1 MNLILGYIGLAA
13 MLGLAFIGSSFGTT
27 IAGNAAE
34 GALKNMFQEIQTL
47 NSMWKGAANQAFNV
61 QFAQDYSTM
70 EELISMMKQYA
81 ESLEYAAAEYET
93 CENQVLETVRTLR

>member
-1 MNLILGYIGLAA
+1 MATVNYIEIETNVLRRDAE
-13 MLGLAFIGSSFGTT
+13 SFLEKVSG
-27 IAGNAAE
+27 AE

-70 EELISMMKQYA
+70 EELISLMKQYA

-93 CENQVLETVRTLR
+93 CENQVLEAVRTLR